1 MSELVREHV
10 SQHEAAERLPLVTES
25 AVVTD
30 TMSLDHNRVDEVV
43 DAVASLLEEHDRAEW
58 LSDDTEGASDVD
70 WDAIDVYLDK
80 DNHDEEHFAD
90 RLESL
95 RERFSRPYPSLLACR
110 FHSEEAEFE
119 YAPGQYVTV
128 RFHGTP
134 RPYSVANSPNEP
146 ETEICFRR
154 VSGGRLTTD
163 LFEDLEEGDE
173 ITIHGPSGEFVLKEP
188 SRRDMAFIATG
199 TGVAPLKAMIDY
211 TFEEDRDIL
220 DGVTRDVWLFLGSSW
235 EDDLPYHEDFRAYD
249 ENHENFHYVPTLSRE
264 NYLTDWDGE
273 TAYVQRTFLK
283 YLEDKS
289 VDPSKLE
296 EPFGQ
301 YVGAEPASDIDA
313 EIDPKNLEVY
323 ACGINAMVYPLVDV
337 VRAAGVPEDRIESE
351 GYG

>member
-10 SQHEAAERLPLVTES
+10 SQHEIAERLPLITET

-30 TMSLDHNRVDEVV
+30 ITPLDHNRTDEVV
-43 DAVASLLEEHDRAEW
+43 DAVVSLLEEHDRAGWISGDAEES
-58 LSDDTEGASDVD
+58 SDID
-70 WDAIDVYLDK
+70 WDAIDAYLDG
-80 DNHDEEHFAD
+80 NEHEEDQFAD
-90 RLESL
+90 RLETL
-95 RERFSRPYPSLLACR
+95 RERFSRPYPSLLTCR
-110 FHSEEAEFE
+110 FHGEEAEFE

-154 VSGGRLTTD
+154 VPGGRLTTD

-173 ITIHGPSGEFVLKEP
+173 ITIRGPCGEFVLEEP
-188 SRRDMAFIATG
+188 SQRDMAFIATG

-211 TFEEDRDIL
+211 TFEEDRDVI

-235 EDDLPYHEDFRAYD
+235 EDDLPYHEDFKTYD
-249 ENHENFHYVPTLSRE
+249 ENCENFHYVPTLSRE
-264 NYLTDWDGE
+264 EYLTDWDGE

-283 YLEDKS
+283 YLEGEN
-289 VDPSKLE
+289 VDSTKLE
-296 EPFGQ
+296 EPLHQ
-301 YVGAEPASDIDA
+301 YIDAEPTYDIDA
-313 EIDPKNLEVY
+313 RIDPQNLEVY
-323 ACGINAMVYPLVDV
+323 ACGINAMVYPLIDV
-337 VRAAGVPEDRIESE
+337 VRAAGVPDDHIESE